1 MTLNSNILN
10 IWFFGPFSDSHTQS
24 FIGIVFTNTKWFH
37 FIVLNQCSQIF
48 IRKFIRILIRTYLI
62 TDYAVAQW
70 LLSRAQLLI
79 YFLSHS
85 KKITSTSTE
94 IFTFNRDRPG
104 DLCVWYNT
112 WLFRARS
119 TAIQN
124 KIKWLKLNK

>member
-1 MTLNSNILN
+1 MTLNSNISS
-10 IWFFGPFSDSHTQS
+10 IWFFGPFSNSHTQS
-24 FIGIVFTNTKWFH
+24 FIGIVFTYTTWFY

-70 LLSRAQLLI
+70 LLSRAQPLI
-79 YFLSHS
+79 LFYLIP
-85 KKITSTSTE
+85 KKPSTSTE

-119 TAIQN
+119 TAIQS